1 MTHRSRCAG
10 TAIELSGIPLQAAE
24 MRPIWIIRSGMPG
37 HDSSAETE
45 LLEAF
50 LQDDDLDRLEDIAE
64 ELNIFEVL
72 GAVRQELRHSS
83 FLAWLLDPSRN
94 HGLGDYFLKRFLW
107 TTAGVARERD
117 IQTISPIEVN
127 TLDLDDVTVRREWRN
142 IDILISSESQRFV
155 CAIENKVESSEHGD
169 QLCRY
174 LTTCK
179 TEFPEYR
186 HHFVFLT
193 PWRTEPSCDEWVPV
207 GYDTVAHLVER
218 VIDAKQGTMGDEV
231 GLFLRHYASML
242 RRHIVGESEIDKL
255 CTRIYNKHRQA
266 LEMLFERRPDR
277 QSDIKALLQRL
288 IKSDPDFELD
298 DSTKTYIRFA
308 PRSWTSDHLKTGTGW
323 TKSGRILLF
332 QFDNGPDSLRLG
344 LYMGP
349 GDPDVRSRIW
359 ETVRSQ
365 SGGIFSGSTSLQKW
379 CTIFQFELLSSQ
391 DYQQD
396 DLESIEAKIQE
407 RMTSFKATQFPQID
421 KIIRAIEF

>member
-1 MTHRSRCAG
+1 M
-10 TAIELSGIPLQAAE
+10 
-24 MRPIWIIRSGMPG
+24 
-37 HDSSAETE
+37 
-45 LLEAF
+45 EAF
-50 LQDDDLDRLEDIAE
+50 LQDDDLERLEDIAQE
-64 ELNIFEVL
+64 FNIFEVL
-72 GAVRQELRHSS
+72 DAVRQEVRHSR
-83 FLAWLLDPSRN
+83 FLAWLLDPGAN

-107 TTAGVARERD
+107 RTAALARERG
-117 IQTISPIEVN
+117 IETISPVEVD
-127 TLDLDDVTVRREWRN
+127 TLDLADATVRREWRN

-207 GYDTVAHLVER
+207 GYGSVLDLVER
-218 VIDAKQGTMGDEV
+218 VVNAKQGTMGDEV
-231 GLFLRHYASML
+231 GLFLQHYTSML

-277 QSDIKALLQRL
+277 QADIRALLEQS
-288 IKSDPDFELD
+288 IKSDPAFELD
-298 DSTKTYIRFA
+298 ASSKAYIRFA
-308 PRSWTSDHLKTGTGW
+308 PVSWTSPHLRTGTGW

-332 QFDNGPDSLRLG
+332 QFDNLPDSLRLY
-344 LYMGP
+344 LIMGP
-349 GDPDVRSRIW
+349 GDPSVRSRIW

-365 SGGIFSGSTSLQKW
+365 TNPIFSGSTTLQKW
-379 CTIFQFELLSSQ
+379 CIIFQLDLLSPQ
-391 DYQQD
+391 DYQPD
-396 DLESIEAKIQE
+396 DMESIEAKIQE
-407 RMTSFKATQFPQID
+407 RMSSFKATQFPQID
-421 KIIRAIEF
+421 EVIRAIVL

>member
-1 MTHRSRCAG
+1 
-10 TAIELSGIPLQAAE
+10 
-24 MRPIWIIRSGMPG
+24 MP
-37 HDSSAETE
+37 DRDPSLDTD

-50 LQDDDLDRLEDIAE
+50 LQDDDLERLEDIAE
-64 ELNIFEVL
+64 EFNIFEVL

-107 TTAGVARERD
+107 TTAGLARERD

-127 TLDLDDVTVRREWRN
+127 TLDLGDVTVRREWRN

-155 CAIENKVESSEHGD
+155 CAIENKVDSSEHSS
-169 QLCRY
+169 QLDRY
-174 LTTCK
+174 FDRCK
-179 TEFPEYR
+179 AEFPDYR

-207 GYDTVAHLVER
+207 GYRSVLDLVER
-218 VIDAKQGTMGDEV
+218 VVNAKQGTLGDEV
-231 GLFLRHYASML
+231 GLFLQHYASML

-277 QSDIKALLQRL
+277 QADIRALLEQL
-288 IKSDPDFELD
+288 IKSYSDPQFELD
-298 DSTKTYIRFA
+298 ACSKAYIRFA

-332 QFDNGPDSLRLG
+332 QFDNLPDSLRLY
-344 LYMGP
+344 LVMGP
-349 GDPDVRSRIW
+349 GDASVRSRIW

-365 SGGIFSGSTSLQKW
+365 TNPIFSGSTTLQKW
-379 CTIFQFELLSSQ
+379 CIIFQLDLLSPQ
-391 DYQQD
+391 DYQPD
-396 DLESIEAKIQE
+396 DMESIEAKIQE
-407 RMTSFKATQFPQID
+407 SMSSFKATQFPQID
-421 KIIRAIEF
+421 EVIRAIVF

>member
-1 MTHRSRCAG
+1 
-10 TAIELSGIPLQAAE
+10 
-24 MRPIWIIRSGMPG
+24 MPD
-37 HDSSAETE
+37 HDSLADTE

-50 LQDDDLDRLEDIAE
+50 LQDDDLERLEDIAE
-64 ELNIFEVL
+64 EFNIFEVL
-72 GAVRQELRHSS
+72 GTVRQELRHSS

-107 TTAGVARERD
+107 TTAGLARERD

-127 TLDLDDVTVRREWRN
+127 TLDLGDVTVRREWRN

-207 GYDTVAHLVER
+207 GYGSVLDLVER
-218 VIDAKQGTMGDEV
+218 VVNAKQGTMGDEV
-231 GLFLRHYASML
+231 GLFLQHYASML

-277 QSDIKALLQRL
+277 QSDMRALLERL
-288 IKSDPDFELD
+288 IKTDPDFELD
-298 DSTKTYIRFA
+298 TSNKTYIRFA
-308 PRSWTSDHLKTGTGW
+308 PSSWTSPHLRTATPW
-323 TKSGRILLF
+323 TKSGRIVLF
-332 QFDNGPDSLRLG
+332 QFENLPDSLRLY
-344 LYMGP
+344 LSIGP
-349 GDPDVRSRIW
+349 GDPGVRSRIW
-359 ETVRSQ
+359 EAVRSQ
-365 SGGIFSGSTSLQKW
+365 GDRIFSPTGSLDGKW
-379 CTIFQFELLSSQ
+379 CHPFRLDFLSSQ
-391 DYQQD
+391 DYQPD
-396 DLESIEAKIQE
+396 DMESIEAKIQE
-407 RMTSFKATQFPQID
+407 RMSSFKATQFPQID
-421 KIIRAIEF
+421 EVIKAIAF